1 MRQEVHGDRPGVA
14 GPQGEQ
20 VVAGLE
26 VALGADAVVVIVAV
40 VLEVAVAEIALD
52 ALFKSLK

>member
-1 MRQEVHGDRPGVA
+1 MRQEVRGDRPGVA
-14 GPQGEQ
+14 GPQEEQ

-26 VALGADAVVVIVAV
+26 VALGADAAVVAV
-40 VLEVAVAEIALD
+40 VLEVAVVEIALD